1 MKINLIWLCFC
12 SSSSF
17 IIFAEVSEN
26 TAKPTIEACDR
37 MLLSSSFSFTSYLEL
52 RNSGIVK
59 QFLFR
64 ACNMCFKQSN
74 LMRKPF
80 NQFPTAKLAVDGL
93 MLSTIGFSSISIVSS
108 SAVCLLHF
116 YSKSATSFTMLL
128 MSKLHNM
135 VMKGGDINTYLSE
148 AMDIRNQ
155 LKAFREVVEDKTLNN
170 IVLNGLPRSYEMVI
184 QRITYMTSPSFEEVM
199 KKILT

>member
-1 MKINLIWLCFC
+1 
-12 SSSSF
+12 
-17 IIFAEVSEN
+17 
-26 TAKPTIEACDR
+26 
-37 MLLSSSFSFTSYLEL
+37 
-52 RNSGIVK
+52 
-59 QFLFR
+59 
-64 ACNMCFKQSN
+64 
-74 LMRKPF
+74 
-80 NQFPTAKLAVDGL
+80 
-93 MLSTIGFSSISIVSS
+93 
-108 SAVCLLHF
+108 
-116 YSKSATSFTMLL
+116 MLL